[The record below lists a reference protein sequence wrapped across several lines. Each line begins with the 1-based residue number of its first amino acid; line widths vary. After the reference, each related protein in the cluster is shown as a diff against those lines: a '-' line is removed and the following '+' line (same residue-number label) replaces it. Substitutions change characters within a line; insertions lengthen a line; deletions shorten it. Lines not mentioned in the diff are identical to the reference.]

1 MQVGHACLACSEIP
15 APSTGSLANRS
26 YAADNVC
33 QARVM
38 AYASQLRV
46 VYRARLSIGHDSGAR
61 PAREHETSNTRPKI
75 SYSLEQCFA
84 SRVP

>member
-1 MQVGHACLACSEIP
+1 MPVWLAAKYQLPQQAVWQIDHM
-15 APSTGSLANRS
+15 RQ
-26 YAADNVC
+26 DNVC